1 MYSLRTALMLS
12 TAILTAGK
20 DLALL
25 VFYLAAHLASGRE
38 SGRYTEQAKRRARA
52 TRLWTILQA
61 TGTER
66 KVMLFEYLLKGPVAQ
81 TFGAHE
87 VMRGLFRAI
96 TEPDGPS
103 GLFPAGTLNALLA
116 TRYDEE
122 LEASFYLEAALAPG
136 DPYAQTLEYLTG
148 YATFNSSDSSGLE
161 EIFYA
166 AWPDATQ
173 ALMSYYGNGESEMAA
188 VGFDEDLYNPNRDPE
203 RSDEEDAA

>member
-1 MYSLRTALMLS
+1 MSSFRSALMIS
-12 TAILTAGK
+12 TAMLTLAK

-25 VFYLAAHLASGRE
+25 AFYLMAHLVSG
-38 SGRYTEQAKRRARA
+38 SYTEQAKRRAQA

-66 KVMLFEYLLKGPVAQ
+66 KVMLFEYLLHGPVGE

-87 VMRGLFRAI
+87 VLTGLFGAI
-96 TEPDGPS
+96 TEPDDSS
-103 GLFPAGTLNALLA
+103 GTFPAETLNALLA

-122 LEASFYLEAALAPG
+122 LEASFYLEAALAPD

-148 YATFNSSDSSGLE
+148 YVIFTSDSRTGEVFE
-161 EIFYA
+161 EVFYA

-173 ALMSYYGNGESEMAA
+173 ALMSYYGNGEAEMAA
-188 VGFDEDLYNPNRDPE
+188 LGFDEA
-203 RSDEEDAA
+203 DEGFKRPGRPDQDDAA

>member
-1 MYSLRTALMLS
+1 MYSFRTALMLS

-25 VFYLAAHLASGRE
+25 MFYLVAHLASGR
-38 SGRYTEQAKRRARA
+38 YTEQTKRRARA
-52 TRLWTILQA
+52 TRLWTLLQA

-66 KVMLFEYLLKGPVAQ
+66 KVMLFEYLLKGPVGE

-87 VMRGLFRAI
+87 VMLGLFRAI
-96 TEPDGPS
+96 TEPYDP
-103 GLFPAGTLNALLA
+103 TEILNALLA

-122 LEASFYLEAALAPG
+122 LEASFYLEATLVPD

-148 YATFNSSDSSGLE
+148 YATYDSSTGLE

-173 ALMSYYGNGESEMAA
+173 ALLSYYGTGESEMAA
-188 VGFDEDLYNPNRDPE
+188 VGFDEDLYKPE
-203 RSDEEDAA
+203 RPDEEDAA